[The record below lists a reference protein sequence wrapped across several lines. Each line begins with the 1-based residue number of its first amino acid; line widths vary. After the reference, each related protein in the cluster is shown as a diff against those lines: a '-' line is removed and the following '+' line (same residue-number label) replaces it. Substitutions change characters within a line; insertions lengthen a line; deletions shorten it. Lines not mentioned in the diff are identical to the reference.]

1 MKSPFLRGLLLPVA
15 LLAAMFT
22 SVPASAAQAG
32 PEEVIR
38 ARLKQA
44 IPEADITS
52 VVLTDVA
59 GLYRVHSK
67 NYETILV
74 TADGRYLVQG
84 DLLEIRGNKVVSVTD
99 QQLAGERRTALA
111 AVKSG
116 DMVIFPAAGKTR
128 AAVYVFTDVDCG
140 YCRKLHKEMAEINK
154 LGIEV
159 RYLAFPRSGPKTPV
173 AEKMDSVWCAKDPK
187 AAMTQ
192 AKAGV
197 QLAQAPSVCK
207 SPVADQFALG
217 ERLGVRGTPAIM
229 AVDGR
234 ELGGYL
240 PAAELAKAL
249 DLH

>member
-1 MKSPFLRGLLLPVA
+1 MKSPFLRGLLLPAA
-15 LLAAMFT
+15 LLASMFA
-22 SVPASAAQAG
+22 SAPASAG

-38 ARLKQA
+38 AKLKQA

-52 VVLTDVA
+52 VVLTDIA
-59 GLYRVHSK
+59 GLYQVHSK

-111 AVKSG
+111 AVKPA
-116 DMVIFPAAGKTR
+116 DMVIFPAVGKTK

-159 RYLAFPRSGPKTPV
+159 RYLAFPRSGPNTP
-173 AEKMDSVWCAKDPK
+173 AAAKMDSVWCAKDPK

-197 QLAQAPSVCK
+197 QLAQAASVCK

-217 ERLGVRGTPAIM
+217 ERLGVRGTPSIL

-240 PAAELAKAL
+240 PAAELVKAL

>member
-1 MKSPFLRGLLLPVA
+1 MKSPFLCSLLLPFA
-15 LLAAMFT
+15 LLA
-22 SVPASAAQAG
+22 SVSASVAHAG

-38 ARLKQA
+38 AKLKQA
-44 IPEADITS
+44 IPEAEVTS
-52 VVLTDVA
+52 VVLTDIA
-59 GLYRVHSK
+59 GLYQVHSK

-74 TADGRYLVQG
+74 TEDGHYLVQG
-84 DLLEIRGNKVVSVTD
+84 ELLEIRGNKVVSVTD
-99 QQLAGERRTALA
+99 QQLAAERRTALA
-111 AVKSG
+111 AVKPA
-116 DMVIFPAAGKTR
+116 DMVIFPAVGKTKG
-128 AAVYVFTDVDCG
+128 AVYVFTDVDCG
-140 YCRKLHKEMAEINK
+140 YCRKLHKEMETINK

-159 RYLAFPRSGPKTPV
+159 RYLAFPRSGPHTP
-173 AEKMDSVWCAKDPK
+173 AADKMDSVWCAKDPRQ
-187 AAMTQ
+187 AMTQ
-192 AKAGV
+192 SKAGV
-197 QLAQAPSVCK
+197 PLAKAPITCK